1 MEDYIMYKVG
11 VVGPIKSVER
21 ILEVAKE
28 FPENLSFVPFIYH
41 TATETIDIIKENYD
55 GFEYFLFS
63 GPIPYEIA
71 KQTKQ
76 NTNKFFYIHLLETGF
91 YKALLQLMVS
101 TKKEIR
107 CVSIDIIDTSNVIDI
122 SLNQLS
128 VPLNDMM
135 VKTFDAHINYNEL
148 YEYHLRL
155 YKENKVD
162 AVLTCYPEV
171 MELLKKDNIP
181 AEWISTTKLATKQV
195 IQSIEQRSQI
205 SYFKRTQIGVCMID
219 VDTKMYEEQSEQL
232 SYDIQFATLKMNEG
246 LLALSRDMNGSFFEM
261 GDGKYMIF
269 SSRGEIL
276 DNLSFLN
283 ETITRLKKS
292 WKREIFAGIGFGDS
306 ALKAEL
312 NARKAIY
319 KTEVENKEIVMI
331 DNSGDMMNG
340 PMENIHTSS
349 TISDDTRLFNTL
361 KDKNI
366 SIQSFERVRDIVHIK
381 KWSQFTSNDIAL
393 ELNMSN
399 RNAQRLL
406 QSFKEA
412 EIIEPV
418 GEEKISKKGRPRLLY
433 KMKKEFM

>member
-1 MEDYIMYKVG
+1 MEDHIMYKVG
-11 VVGPIKSVER
+11 VVGPIKSVDR
-21 ILEVAKE
+21 ILEVAKA
-28 FPENLSFVPFIYH
+28 FHDNLTFIPFIYN
-41 TATETIDIIKENYD
+41 TATETTDIIKEHYEAFD
-55 GFEYFLFS
+55 YFLFS

-71 KQTKQ
+71 KQSKQ
-76 NTNKFFYIHLLETGF
+76 DTNKFFYIHLLETGF

-101 TKKEIR
+101 TKNKID
-107 CVSIDIIDTSNVIDI
+107 CVSIDILDKSNVVDI
-122 SLNQLS
+122 SLDQLS
-128 VPLNDMM
+128 IPLKEMM
-135 VKTFDAHINYNEL
+135 VKTFDAQINYYEL
-148 YEYHLRL
+148 YEYHFRL

-171 MELLKKDNIP
+171 MELLKEDNIP

-232 SYDIQFATLKMNEG
+232 SYDIQFATLKMNEE
-246 LLALSRDMNGSFFEM
+246 LLTLSRDMNGSFFEI

-276 DNLSFLN
+276 DNLNFLN
-283 ETITRLKKS
+283 ETINRLKKS
-292 WKREIFAGIGFGDS
+292 WEREIIAGIGFGDS

-319 KTEVENKEIVMI
+319 KTEVENKEIVII
-331 DNSGDMMNG
+331 DNLG
-340 PMENIHTSS
+340 ETIHVPFEHIHSLS
-349 TISDDTRLFNTL
+349 TISDNILLVNKL

-366 SIQSFERVRDIVHIK
+366 SMQSFERVRDIIHFK
-381 KWSQFTSNDIAL
+381 KWNQFTSNDLAF

-412 EIIEPV
+412 EIVEQV

-433 KMKKEFM
+433 RLKKEFI